1 VSDGAFPVLI
11 EEVSIQHRV
20 GELAEEISRDYLG
33 SDLHVVGV
41 LRGAYQ
47 FTQDLSTKIGLPHTV
62 DYISVASYGEGTTS
76 SGTLQ
81 LRMDMT
87 KPIEG
92 RDVLLVDDIVDTGIT
107 LNWLVD
113 YLKTRRPQSIRTCC
127 FLDKPSRRQV
137 KVPTDYIGFPIEDVF
152 VIGYGLDYQ
161 EKYRDLPFISR
172 VSPEE
177 VLI

>member
-1 VSDGAFPVLI
+1 MADGDYPVLI
-11 EEVSIQHRV
+11 EEVRIQRRV
-20 GELAEEISRDYLG
+20 EQLAEEIARDYQAN
-33 SDLHVVGV
+33 DLHVVGV

-47 FTQDLSTKIGLPHTV
+47 FTRDLSTRIGLPHTV
-62 DYISVASYGEGTTS
+62 DYISVASYGQGTTS

-81 LRMDMT
+81 LRMDLS
-87 KPIEG
+87 KPVEG
-92 RDVLLVDDIVDTGIT
+92 KDVLLVDDIVDTGIT

-113 YLKTRRPQSIRTCC
+113 YLKTRRPRSIRTCC

-137 KVPTDYIGFPIEDVF
+137 RVPTNYIGFPIEDVF

-161 EKYRDLPFISR
+161 EKYRELPFISR
-172 VSPEE
+172 ISPEQ

>member
-1 VSDGAFPVLI
+1 
-11 EEVSIQHRV
+11 
-20 GELAEEISRDYLG
+20 
-33 SDLHVVGV
+33 
-41 LRGAYQ
+41 
-47 FTQDLSTKIGLPHTV
+47 
-62 DYISVASYGEGTTS
+62 
-76 SGTLQ
+76 
-81 LRMDMT
+81 MDMT

>member
-1 VSDGAFPVLI
+1 MSDGAFPVLI

-62 DYISVASYGEGTTS
+62 DYISVASYGQGTTS

-92 RDVLLVDDIVDTGIT
+92 RDVLLVDDIVDTGLT

-137 KVPTDYIGFPIEDVF
+137 KVPTDYVGFPIEDVF

-172 VSPEE
+172 VSPDA
-177 VLI
+177 VLM

>member
-1 VSDGAFPVLI
+1 MSDGAFPVLI

-41 LRGAYQ
+41 LRSAYQ

>member
-1 VSDGAFPVLI
+1 MADGDFPVLI
-11 EEVSIQHRV
+11 EEVSIQKRV
-20 GELAEEISRDYLG
+20 EQLAEEISRDYRG

-47 FTQDLSTKIGLPHTV
+47 FTRDLSTKMGLPHTV
-62 DYISVASYGEGTTS
+62 DYISVASYGQGTTS

-87 KPIEG
+87 QPVEG
-92 RDVLLVDDIVDTGIT
+92 KHVLLVDDIVDTGLT
-107 LNWLVD
+107 LNWLLD
-113 YLKTRRPQSIRTCC
+113 YLKSRRPQSVRTCC
-127 FLDKPSRRQV
+127 FLDKPSRRQIE
-137 KVPTDYIGFPIEDVF
+137 VPTDYVGFPIEDVF

>member
-1 VSDGAFPVLI
+1 MPDGDFPVLI
-11 EEVSIQHRV
+11 EEVCIRRRV
-20 GELAEEISRDYLG
+20 EQLSEEIARDYQG
-33 SDLHVVGV
+33 NDLHLVGV

-47 FTQDLSTKIGLPHTV
+47 FTRDLSTRIGLPHTV
-62 DYISVASYGEGTTS
+62 DYISVASYGHATMS

-81 LRMDMT
+81 LRMDVS
-87 KPIEG
+87 KPVEG
-92 RDVLLVDDIVDTGIT
+92 KDVLLVDDIVDTGIT

-113 YLKTRRPQSIRTCC
+113 YLKARRTRSIRTCC

-161 EKYRDLPFISR
+161 EKYRELPFISR
-172 VSPEE
+172 VSPGEM
-177 VLI
+177 LI

>member
-1 VSDGAFPVLI
+1 VAGGDFPVLI
-11 EEVSIQHRV
+11 EEVSIQRRV
-20 GELAEEISRDYLG
+20 EQLAEEISRDYQG

-47 FTQDLSTKIGLPHTV
+47 FTQDLSTKIGLMHTV
-62 DYISVASYGEGTTS
+62 DYISVASYGQGTTS

-107 LNWLVD
+107 LNWLLE
-113 YLKTRRPQSIRTCC
+113 YLRSRKPRSVRTCC

-137 KVPTDYIGFPIEDVF
+137 DVPTNYVGFPIEDVF

-161 EKYRDLPFISR
+161 EKFRDLPFISC